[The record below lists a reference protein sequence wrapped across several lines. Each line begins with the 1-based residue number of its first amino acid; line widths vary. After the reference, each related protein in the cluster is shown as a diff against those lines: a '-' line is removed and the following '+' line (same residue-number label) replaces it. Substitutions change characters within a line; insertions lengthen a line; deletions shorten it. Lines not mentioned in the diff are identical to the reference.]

1 MSGFGFVLA
10 VLFMTVVA
18 PLWIIFHYITKWR
31 SQRGLSAQD
40 ERLMAELWE
49 IANRLEGRIQ
59 TLERVLDAEAP
70 NWRNK
75 NPT

>member
-31 SQRGLSAQD
+31 AQRGLSAQD
-40 ERLMAELWE
+40 ERLLAELWE
-49 IANRLEGRIQ
+49 IANRLEGRIHA
-59 TLERVLDAEAP
+59 LERVLDAEAP

-75 NPT
+75 V